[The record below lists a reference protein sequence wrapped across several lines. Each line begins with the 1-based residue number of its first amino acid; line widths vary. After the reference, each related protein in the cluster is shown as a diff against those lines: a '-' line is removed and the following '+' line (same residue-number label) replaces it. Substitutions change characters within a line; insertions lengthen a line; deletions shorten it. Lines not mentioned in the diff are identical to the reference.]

1 MSKKL
6 AVVISGAVSLGSFEA
21 GVIYEVLE
29 AIAKHNESLSE
40 NSENRIEI
48 DVITGASA
56 GGMTACI
63 LAQNLLYDDGSL
75 RAPYE
80 NSLYKAWV
88 EKVDIVPL
96 LKVAKEDQHISLLNK
111 GVVERIAAE
120 LLQDKEEPERT
131 KHPAASSEI
140 QIGVA
145 MSNLNG
151 FNYQIE
157 TSQNGPF
164 AYTRFKDQFVC
175 SVRREENGEAV
186 LKEKNLREDDT
197 KEKNLRKDDTWED
210 FRTIQWSDLREAGVS
225 SGAFPLAFPM
235 KSIFRVGSGKFYNR
249 DSKKKNDE
257 NPDSV
262 HKGNYLYTDGGV
274 FENEPVGMAISLIDK
289 APKKEDNVTR
299 YYLLVKPGKREPSQ
313 DPFLNQEENLLT
325 TAIALFG
332 AIFQQAQFQDWI
344 MEKIDSPELLT
355 ITSNDSELIGDVFSA
370 FSGFLEE
377 KFRAYDYNIGRERA
391 REQLKE
397 AHRRRLLSFDPNEP
411 DKMPAIEWK
420 VVEVDDRGNRTLA
433 RWEDVKSKLGEL
445 AKEIRVDAK
454 DKVIVD
460 DQGDQWKKGKRS
472 QLKELHRLMHE
483 VKPETRKEICE
494 QLKERLGSLVDFI
507 NDKYLAKA
515 DKQNPVGVNL
525 NNLQFIR
532 ELIKSAKAAEFS
544 DIDLDINFKLM
555 AREAFG
561 KPLAKIILV
570 GVLDFW
576 LEKNILNPP

>member
-29 AIAKHNESLSE
+29 AIARHNELVKAQ
-40 NSENRIEI
+40 NNDENRIEI

-75 RAPYE
+75 REPYK

-96 LKVAKEDQHISLLNK
+96 LKVKRDDQKKSLLDK
-111 GVVERIAAE
+111 GVVEGIAKD
-120 LLQDKEEPERT
+120 LLQDQEKPKRR

-151 FNYQIE
+151 FNYQVK
-157 TSQNGPF
+157 TSQNQTFG
-164 AYTRFKDQFVC
+164 YTRFKDQFVC
-175 SVRREENGEAV
+175 SVRREENGKAV
-186 LKEKNLREDDT
+186 LKEKKLE
-197 KEKNLRKDDTWED
+197 DDTWENSRD
-210 FRTIQWSDLREAGVS
+210 IKWSDLREAGIS

-235 KSIFRVGSGKFYNR
+235 RSISRVGAGKFSQR
-249 DSKKKNDE
+249 DSQKKEQDT
-257 NPDSV
+257 PDSI

-274 FENEPVGMAISLIDK
+274 FENEPVGMARALVDHNQD
-289 APKKEDNVTR
+289 ENDNVTR
-299 YYLLVKPGKREPSQ
+299 YYLLVKPGERKPSE

-344 MEKIDSPELLT
+344 MKEIDSPLLT

-397 AHRRRLLSFDPNEP
+397 AHRRGLLSFEQG
-411 DKMPAIEWK
+411 KMPAIAWNVHPDK
-420 VVEVDDRGNRTLA
+420 SDIGGQKLTQ
-433 RWEDVKSKLGEL
+433 WEDVKSKLGEL
-445 AKEIRVDAK
+445 AKEIK
-454 DKVIVD
+454 DENT
-460 DQGDQWKKGKRS
+460 GKRN

-483 VKPETRKEICE
+483 VKRETREEICE
-494 QLKERLGSLVDFI
+494 QLKNRLGFLVDFI
-507 NDKYLAKA
+507 NDKYLTKA
-515 DKQNPVGVNL
+515 DEANSVGIDKFLNKWLRGNGDNEFNL
-525 NNLQFIR
+525 KKIARQTFGQPLTR
-532 ELIKSAKAAEFS
+532 E
-544 DIDLDINFKLM
+544 
-555 AREAFG
+555 
-561 KPLAKIILV
+561 ILV

-576 LEKNILNPP
+576 LEANILKPPKIDN

>member
-29 AIAKHNESLSE
+29 AIARHNESLSE
-40 NSENRIEI
+40 NSENDENRIEI

-75 RAPYE
+75 REPYK

-151 FNYQIE
+151 FNYQVK
-157 TSQNGPF
+157 TSGNKTF

-175 SVRREENGEAV
+175 SVRREENGDAV
-186 LKEKNLREDDT
+186 LKEKKLE
-197 KEKNLRKDDTWED
+197 DDTWED
-210 FRTIQWSDLREAGVS
+210 FTDIKWSDLREAGIS

-235 KSIFRVGSGKFYNR
+235 KSIFRVGSGKFSNR
-249 DSKKKNDE
+249 DSKNKNDD

-274 FENEPVGMAISLIDK
+274 FENEPVGMARALVDQ
-289 APKKEDNVTR
+289 AQEKEDNVTR
-299 YYLLVKPGKREPSQ
+299 YYLLVKPGERKASE
-313 DPFLNQEENLLT
+313 DPFLNQEQNLLT

-391 REQLKE
+391 RDELK
-397 AHRRRLLSFDPNEP
+397 ATITNLLSYEP

-420 VVEVDDRGNRTLA
+420 VAKEKSVIGGETLTQ
-433 RWEDVKSKLGEL
+433 WEDVKSKLGEL

-472 QLKELHRLMHE
+472 QLKELHRLMHQ

-507 NDKYLAKA
+507 NDEYLTKA
-515 DKQNPVGVNL
+515 DEANSLGIDEFWNNL
-525 NNLQFIR
+525 NQWLRGGSGDNKFN
-532 ELIKSAKAAEFS
+532 IKKW
-544 DIDLDINFKLM
+544 
-555 AREAFG
+555 ARQAFG
-561 KPLAKIILV
+561 QQFTKDILV

>member
-29 AIAKHNESLSE
+29 AIARHNESLSE
-40 NSENRIEI
+40 NSENDENRIEI

-75 RAPYE
+75 REPYK

-151 FNYQIE
+151 FNYQVK
-157 TSQNGPF
+157 TSGNKTF

-175 SVRREENGEAV
+175 SVRREENGDAV
-186 LKEKNLREDDT
+186 LKEKKLE
-197 KEKNLRKDDTWED
+197 DDTWED
-210 FRTIQWSDLREAGVS
+210 FTDIKWSDLREAGIS

-235 KSIFRVGSGKFYNR
+235 KSIFRVGSGKFSNR
-249 DSKKKNDE
+249 DSKNKNDD

-274 FENEPVGMAISLIDK
+274 FENEPVGMARALVDHNK
-289 APKKEDNVTR
+289 DEKDNVTR
-299 YYLLVKPGKREPSQ
+299 YYLLVKPGERKPSE
-313 DPFLNQEENLLT
+313 DTFLNQKENLLT

-344 MEKIDSPELLT
+344 MERIDSPLLT
-355 ITSNDSELIGDVFSA
+355 IT
-370 FSGFLEE
+370 
-377 KFRAYDYNIGRERA
+377 
-391 REQLKE
+391 
-397 AHRRRLLSFDPNEP
+397 
-411 DKMPAIEWK
+411 
-420 VVEVDDRGNRTLA
+420 
-433 RWEDVKSKLGEL
+433 
-445 AKEIRVDAK
+445 
-454 DKVIVD
+454 
-460 DQGDQWKKGKRS
+460 
-472 QLKELHRLMHE
+472 
-483 VKPETRKEICE
+483 
-494 QLKERLGSLVDFI
+494 
-507 NDKYLAKA
+507 
-515 DKQNPVGVNL
+515 
-525 NNLQFIR
+525 
-532 ELIKSAKAAEFS
+532 
-544 DIDLDINFKLM
+544 
-555 AREAFG
+555 
-561 KPLAKIILV
+561 
-570 GVLDFW
+570 
-576 LEKNILNPP
+576 

>member
-29 AIAKHNESLSE
+29 AIARHNESLSE
-40 NSENRIEI
+40 NSENDENRIEI

-75 RAPYE
+75 REPYK

-151 FNYQIE
+151 FNYQVK
-157 TSQNGPF
+157 TSGNKTF

-175 SVRREENGEAV
+175 SVRREENGDAV
-186 LKEKNLREDDT
+186 LKEKKLE
-197 KEKNLRKDDTWED
+197 DDTWED
-210 FRTIQWSDLREAGVS
+210 FTDIKWSDLREAGIS

-235 KSIFRVGSGKFYNR
+235 KSIFRVGSGKFSNR
-249 DSKKKNDE
+249 DSKKKNDD

-274 FENEPVGMAISLIDK
+274 FENEPVGMARALVDHNK
-289 APKKEDNVTR
+289 DEKDNVTR
-299 YYLLVKPGKREPSQ
+299 YYLLVKPGERKPSE
-313 DPFLNQEENLLT
+313 DTFLNQKENLLT

-344 MEKIDSPELLT
+344 MERIDSPLLT
-355 ITSNDSELIGDVFSA
+355 ITSKDSELIGDVFSA

-391 REQLKE
+391 RDELK
-397 AHRRRLLSFDPNEP
+397 ATITNLLSYEP

-420 VVEVDDRGNRTLA
+420 VAKEKSVIGGETLTQ
-433 RWEDVKSKLGEL
+433 WEDVKSKLGEL
-445 AKEIRVDAK
+445 AKEIRVDAE

-472 QLKELHRLMHE
+472 QLKELQRLMHQ

-507 NDKYLAKA
+507 NDEYLTKA
-515 DKQNPVGVNL
+515 DEANSLGIDEFFNNL
-525 NNLQFIR
+525 NQRLRGGSGDNKFN
-532 ELIKSAKAAEFS
+532 IKKW
-544 DIDLDINFKLM
+544 D
-555 AREAFG
+555 RQAFG
-561 KPLAKIILV
+561 QKRTKNILV

>member
-29 AIAKHNESLSE
+29 AIARHNESLSE
-40 NSENRIEI
+40 NSENDENRIEI

-75 RAPYE
+75 REPYE

-120 LLQDKEEPERT
+120 LLQDKEEPKRT
-131 KHPAASSEI
+131 KHPAASSKI

-151 FNYQIE
+151 FNYQVK
-157 TSQNGPF
+157 TSQNQTF

-175 SVRREENGEAV
+175 SVRREENGDAV
-186 LKEKNLREDDT
+186 LKEKKLE
-197 KEKNLRKDDTWED
+197 DDTWED
-210 FRTIQWSDLREAGVS
+210 SRDIKWSDLREAGIS

-235 KSIFRVGSGKFYNR
+235 RSIFRVGEGKFSTR
-249 DSKKKNDE
+249 DSKNKNDE

-274 FENEPVGMAISLIDK
+274 FENEPVGMARALVDQ
-289 APKKEDNVTR
+289 AQEKEDNVTR
-299 YYLLVKPGKREPSQ
+299 YYLLVKPGERKASE
-313 DPFLNQEENLLT
+313 DPFLNQEQNLLT

-344 MEKIDSPELLT
+344 MKEIDSPLLT

-397 AHRRRLLSFDPNEP
+397 AHRRRLLSFDPNEQG
-411 DKMPAIEWK
+411 KMPPIEWK
-420 VVEVDDRGNRTLA
+420 VAKEKSVIGGETLTQ
-433 RWEDVKSKLGEL
+433 WEDVKSKLGEL
-445 AKEIRVDAK
+445 AKEIRVDAKDK

-494 QLKERLGSLVDFI
+494 QLKERLGYLVDFI

-525 NNLQFIR
+525 NNLQFIP
-532 ELIKSAKAAEFS
+532 ELIKSAKASEFS